1 MPSGRRLRR
10 HQPVPQTLVSV
21 RSRANPEPGFL
32 PGLCFDFRA
41 YRPKVPP
48 VKIIIRLALAAAL
61 SSAAAIGFGVSA
73 GRASTY
79 GSAPWCAVVDQGAG
93 NVMWECE
100 YQSVA
105 ECQPNVLAG
114 NRGFCQRN
122 PYYQAAAPQDYR
134 GYRGAPP
141 PAGSR
146 WRYIG
151 QGNYIGN

>member
-1 MPSGRRLRR
+1 M
-10 HQPVPQTLVSV
+10 
-21 RSRANPEPGFL
+21 
-32 PGLCFDFRA
+32 
-41 YRPKVPP
+41 
-48 VKIIIRLALAAAL
+48 KIIIRLAYMAALASAAAL
-61 SSAAAIGFGVSA
+61 SFGFPAS
-73 GRASTY
+73 RASTY

-122 PYYQAAAPQDYR
+122 PYYQAAAPQGYR
-134 GYRGAPP
+134 GYPGAPP
-141 PAGSR
+141 PGASR

>member
-1 MPSGRRLRR
+1 
-10 HQPVPQTLVSV
+10 
-21 RSRANPEPGFL
+21 
-32 PGLCFDFRA
+32 
-41 YRPKVPP
+41 
-48 VKIIIRLALAAAL
+48 VKFISRLALAAAL
-61 SSAAAIGFGVSA
+61 SSAAAISFGVSV

-122 PYYQAAAPQDYR
+122 PYYQAYQADAPQR
-134 GYRGAPP
+134 YRGAPP
-141 PAGSR
+141 PGASP
-146 WRYIG
+146 WRDIG
-151 QGNYIGN
+151 HGNYIGN

>member
-1 MPSGRRLRR
+1 
-10 HQPVPQTLVSV
+10 
-21 RSRANPEPGFL
+21 
-32 PGLCFDFRA
+32 
-41 YRPKVPP
+41 VPP
-48 VKIIIRLALAAAL
+48 VKIIIRWALAAAL
-61 SSAAAIGFGVSA
+61 SSAAAISFGVSA

-79 GSAPWCAVVDQGAG
+79 GNAPWCAVVDQGAG

-122 PYYQAAAPQDYR
+122 PYYQAAAPQGYR

-141 PAGSR
+141 PAADSR

-151 QGNYIGN
+151 QGNYVGD

>member
-21 RSRANPEPGFL
+21 RSRANPEPGFR
-32 PGLCFDFRA
+32 PGLCFDFRLC
-41 YRPKVPP
+41 RPKVPP
-48 VKIIIRLALAAAL
+48 VKFISRLALAAAL
-61 SSAAAIGFGVSA
+61 SSAAAISFGVSV

-141 PAGSR
+141 AADSR

-151 QGNYIGN
+151 QGNYVGD

>member
-1 MPSGRRLRR
+1 M
-10 HQPVPQTLVSV
+10 
-21 RSRANPEPGFL
+21 A
-32 PGLCFDFRA
+32 A
-41 YRPKVPP
+41 
-48 VKIIIRLALAAAL
+48 LASAAAL
-61 SSAAAIGFGVSA
+61 SFGFPAS
-73 GRASTY
+73 RASTY

-122 PYYQAAAPQDYR
+122 PYYRAAAPQY
-134 GYRGAPP
+134 YRGAPP
-141 PAGSR
+141 PGAGR

-151 QGNYIGN
+151 QGNYIGD